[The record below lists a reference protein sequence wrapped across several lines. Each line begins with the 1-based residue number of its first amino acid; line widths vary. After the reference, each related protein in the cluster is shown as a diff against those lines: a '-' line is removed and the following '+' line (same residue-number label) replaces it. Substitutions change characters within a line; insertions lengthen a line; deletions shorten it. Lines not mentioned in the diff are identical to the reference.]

1 MLVSYRS
8 GVGMRCDRAGRVCEV
23 RAAAV
28 ASEASLTVAFNTTNF
43 NKLYNAMCGSILLV

>member
-23 RAAAV
+23 KAAAV
-28 ASEASLTVAFNTTNF
+28 ASGSNAAVKVGAGSSSSKERGGLTPSGT
-43 NKLYNAMCGSILLV
+43 